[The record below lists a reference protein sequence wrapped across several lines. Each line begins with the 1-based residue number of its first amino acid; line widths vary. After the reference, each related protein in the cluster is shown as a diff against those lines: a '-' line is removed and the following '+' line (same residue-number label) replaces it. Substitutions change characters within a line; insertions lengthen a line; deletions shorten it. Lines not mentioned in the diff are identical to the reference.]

1 MPSASLP
8 HGYPF
13 RFVDR
18 IVEER
23 DEAFTRGRV
32 QLLVTAG
39 QRAVGARRWQS
50 PFLLAEAVAQSAL
63 LLQGG
68 DPEIGR
74 SGFLAGLEAFEFAR
88 DPSPGERLTVE
99 VALEARYGRI
109 LKFSGVVSNG
119 DETLARGVVLVR
131 EGEPK

>member
-1 MPSASLP
+1 MPPAALP

-32 QLLVTAG
+32 ELLVTAG
-39 QRAVGARRWQS
+39 QRAASGGAWPSR
-50 PFLLAEAVAQSAL
+50 FLLAEAVAQSAL

-74 SGFLAGLEAFEFAR
+74 SGFLAGLEGFEFSR
-88 DPSPGERLTVE
+88 DPMPGERLTVN
-99 VALEARYGRI
+99 VALSARFGKM
-109 LKFSGVVSNG
+109 LKFSGVVTSG
-119 DETLARGVVLVR
+119 DEPVARGVVLVR
-131 EGEPK
+131 EGEPA